1 MLDHSPSPASV
12 NPADGA
18 KNEVNKPPRDDR
30 RESVFPDTYADAQTL
45 QCQLF
50 STASELYDAGAP
62 PQTLQQLIDLNDKQT
77 PMNRSSKTVLE
88 ILKHSHL
95 KTEKNIKLM

>member
-1 MLDHSPSPASV
+1 MPRIGQRAPWLASGSGASAPRRAV
-12 NPADGA
+12 CNPWRG
-18 KNEVNKPPRDDR
+18 
-30 RESVFPDTYADAQTL
+30 FAQTL